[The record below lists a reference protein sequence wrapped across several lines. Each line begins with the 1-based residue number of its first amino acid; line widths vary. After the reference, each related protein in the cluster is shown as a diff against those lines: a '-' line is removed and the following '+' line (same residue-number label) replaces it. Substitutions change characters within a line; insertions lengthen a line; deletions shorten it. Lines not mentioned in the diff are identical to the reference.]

1 MIEFTWLPQSTG
13 AWLIACSVFGA
24 LGYWMGVVREARKAR
39 IEVQAMGSEVEKLLA
54 ATKTQV
60 DAAHALAEESSESAA
75 RAWRLLGDR
84 DAKLLIAARTV
95 EAREKGGDS

>member
-39 IEVQAMGSEVEKLLA
+39 IEVQAMGSDVNARVIPVDELA
-54 ATKTQV
+54 V
-60 DAAHALAEESSESAA
+60 HPD
-75 RAWRLLGDR
+75 LLGR
-84 DAKLLIAARTV
+84 LHGCLL
-95 EAREKGGDS
+95 GPG